1 VFFLFFT
8 DLAFWHVDHFLGF
21 LDVFFL
27 VFFSAM
33 VIYLG
38 IS

>member
-1 VFFLFFT
+1 M
-8 DLAFWHVDHFLGF
+8 DHFLGF